1 MKAEILAQID
11 ALQAERDQAQQE
23 LQAKITAINAQIDEK
38 TSLLNKLMAEIPSE
52 FHSMT
57 QEVFDKLKAY
67 FS

>member
-23 LQAKITAINAQIDEK
+23 LQAKITAINAQINEK